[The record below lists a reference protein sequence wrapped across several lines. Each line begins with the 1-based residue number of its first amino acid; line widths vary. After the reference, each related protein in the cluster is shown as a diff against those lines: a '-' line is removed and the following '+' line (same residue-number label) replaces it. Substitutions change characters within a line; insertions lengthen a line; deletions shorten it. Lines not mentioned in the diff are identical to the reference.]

1 MKKTFLISGIG
12 ILLLFVS
19 RSVSAEPISSVTLR
33 IFSSASVAKLQVL
46 VIPAAFTGSGTVSGT
61 VSGQVSAGIQNSS
74 SPVWKK
80 IQAQKMSWNFF
91 DFRIYA

>member
-46 VIPAAFTGSGTVSGT
+46 VIPAAFTGSGTVSG
-61 VSGQVSAGIQNSS
+61 QVSAGIQNSS